1 MVIEVT
7 RLGGF
12 MIRGIILSL
21 LLFGCT
27 LTDDVGLTHRSTV
40 ATRTQGF
47 GLNYSGEFAQI
58 GMMDNTCRVQ
68 TQTGFIGA
76 DYDVVS
82 GEEDKV
88 EDIYGPSVLVVG
100 ASGNNAYI
108 LNATNLSNSI
118 IYSGPVDQAKF
129 IDNGAVIL
137 SDCNVNWLSED
148 SIFSAAV
155 PCGGQLSVNPIDGT
169 VYLGTTENIVVVT
182 PDGLQTTDSSGSLVA
197 FDSSLN
203 ILYSGRV
210 GDSFVTGL
218 QDGVQIW
225 STDLGQ
231 PVSSLDDMGERGMVA
246 VMIGGSAGGAVI
258 TLDGLTGE
266 VKSNFV
272 TPTTADSIKV
282 SGNGAVIAIGLPN
295 EVHFYDVK

>member
-1 MVIEVT
+1 
-7 RLGGF
+7 

-21 LLFGCT
+21 LLVGCT
-27 LTDDVGLTHRSTV
+27 VTDAVGLTHRSTV

-47 GLNYSGEFAQI
+47 SLNYSGEFAQL

-68 TQTGFIGA
+68 TQTGFIGD
-76 DYDVVS
+76 DYDVVG

-88 EDIYGPSVLVVG
+88 EDISGTSTLVIG
-100 ASGNNAYI
+100 ASGNNAYT
-108 LNATNLSNSI
+108 LNSTNLSNSI

-137 SDCNVNWLSED
+137 SNCTVSWLTEGNVTSIPAPCN
-148 SIFSAAV
+148 A
-155 PCGGQLSVNPIDGT
+155 QLSVNPINGT
-169 VYLGTTENIVVVT
+169 VYLGTSENIVIAT
-182 PDGLQTTDSSGSLVA
+182 PDGLQTTDSSGSLIA

-218 QDGVQIW
+218 QDGIQIW
-225 STDLGQ
+225 STNLGQ

-246 VMIGGSAGGAVI
+246 VMIGGSEGGAVI
-258 TLDGLTGE
+258 FLDGLTGE
-266 VKSNFV
+266 VKSNFI

-295 EVHFYDVK
+295 EVHFYDAN

>member
-21 LLFGCT
+21 LLFGCAV
-27 LTDDVGLTHRSTV
+27 TDDVGLTHRSTV

-47 GLNYSGEFAQI
+47 ELHYSGEIAQL
-58 GMMDNTCRVQ
+58 GMLENTCQVK

-76 DYDVVS
+76 DYDVVV

-88 EDIYGPSVLVVG
+88 EDISGPLTLVVG

-108 LNATNLSNSI
+108 LNSTNLSNSV

-137 SDCNVNWLSED
+137 SGCTVSWLTEDYVTSIPAPCN
-148 SIFSAAV
+148 A
-155 PCGGQLSVNPIDGT
+155 QLSVNPIDGT
-169 VYLGTTENIVVVT
+169 VYLGTSENIVVAT
-182 PDGLQTTDSSGSLVA
+182 PDGLQITEESGSLIA
-197 FDSSLN
+197 FDSSIN
-203 ILYSGRV
+203 VLYSGRV
-210 GDSFVTGL
+210 GDSFVNGL
-218 QDGVQIW
+218 QDGIQIW

-231 PVSSLDDMGERGMVA
+231 PVSSIDNMGERGMVA
-246 VMIGGSAGGAVI
+246 VMIGGGAGGAVI
-258 TLDGLTGE
+258 TLDGLTGTIR
-266 VKSNFV
+266 SNFT